1 MNPTPTSPTPISTA
15 PTSTVNPEM
24 KKLGRANGRVRPP
37 PPTREGHIFRRCRS
51 NPRVTRGMKIELK
64 SWRKVESRVT
74 AIEDYAGD
82 EFQASLSELSVQFV
96 KSGKQRQTRLKVP
109 RTEGYRSAWTPKWN
123 QTQYIHQ
130 FILVSQTK
138 NKTESTHSKIIFLKK
153 SITLLILLFK
163 IFSLSLKYSLAKL
176 FKIQNINCK

>member
-1 MNPTPTSPTPISTA
+1 MGGSA
-15 PTSTVNPEM
+15 
-24 KKLGRANGRVRPP
+24 PP
-37 PPTREGHIFRRCRS
+37 PPE
-51 NPRVTRGMKIELK
+51 RVTFFAGVAAILGWPVEWKLSSNLEGKSRAVWQPLKIMP
-64 SWRKVESRVT
+64 VMT
-74 AIEDYAGD
+74 
-82 EFQASLSELSVQFV
+82 FQASLSELSVQFV